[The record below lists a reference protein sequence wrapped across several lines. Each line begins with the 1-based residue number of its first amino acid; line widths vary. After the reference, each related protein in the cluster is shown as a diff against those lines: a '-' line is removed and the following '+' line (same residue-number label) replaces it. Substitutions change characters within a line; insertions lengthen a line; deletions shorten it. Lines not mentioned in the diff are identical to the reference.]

1 MNDGR
6 PSTTALRVARRRAE
20 HQTWDAPVVFTDP
33 LAALILGAEAEP
45 IASTAPPDEGT
56 ESHAL
61 RAFVAVRSRFAEDA
75 LAAAVAHG
83 VRQYV
88 ILGAGLDTFA
98 YRNPHHDAG
107 LRVFEVDHPATQAWK
122 RERVA
127 EAKLA
132 IPESLTFVPVDF
144 ARSGI
149 ERELE
154 GAGFDRSA
162 PAFFS
167 WLGVTMYL
175 LPEVVLALLRSIAEM
190 PAPAG
195 IAFDYRVPRPQ
206 DGDGLAAADPLA
218 ARVAAAGE
226 PFRSAFEPR
235 SLAADLRRFGFDR
248 IEDLDGAAINERYYA
263 RRADGLRVR
272 GGSAHL
278 VSAVREQVG
287 A

>member
-1 MNDGR
+1 M
-6 PSTTALRVARRRAE
+6 
-20 HQTWDAPVVFTDP
+20 FTDP
-33 LAALILGAEAEP
+33 LAALILGAGAEP
-45 IASTAPPDEGT
+45 FASTAPLNEAT
-56 ESHAL
+56 ESRAL

-75 LAAAVAHG
+75 LAAAVARG

-98 YRNPHHDAG
+98 YRNPHRDAG

-127 EAKLA
+127 EAKLV
-132 IPESLTFVPVDF
+132 IPASLTFVPVDF

-149 ERELE
+149 EKELD
-154 GAGFDRSA
+154 GAGFDRNA

-175 LPEVVLALLRSIAEM
+175 LPEVVLAMLQRIAGL

-206 DGDGLAAADPLA
+206 DGDGFAAVDPLT
-218 ARVAAAGE
+218 ARVASAGE

-248 IEDLDGAAINERYYA
+248 IEDLDGAAINERYFA
-263 RRADGLRVR
+263 HRADGLRVR
-272 GGSAHL
+272 GRSAHL
-278 VSAVREQVG
+278 VSAVREQAAV
-287 A
+287 